1 MNPYSRMAEI
11 MEERG
16 AARNGY
22 DMDVAVV
29 TGVSPLTIKVGEVEI
44 SVNLCCHPALML
56 GLNPAGVSTSET
68 ALKQCLTRFY
78 SAFQI
83 HAGDKVLIQRVGD
96 RFFVLCKVVEL

>member
-29 TGVSPLTIKVGEVEI
+29 TKVSPLGI
-44 SVNLCCHPALML
+44 
-56 GLNPAGVSTSET
+56 
-68 ALKQCLTRFY
+68 
-78 SAFQI
+78 
-83 HAGDKVLIQRVGD
+83 
-96 RFFVLCKVVEL
+96 

>member
-22 DMDVAVV
+22 EMEVAVV
-29 TGVSPLTIKVGEVEI
+29 TKVSPLAIKIGEVEI

-56 GLNPAGVSTSET
+56 GMNPAAVPTSET
-68 ALKQCLTRFY
+68 ALKQCLTNFY
-78 SAFQI
+78 GAFQI
-83 HAGDKVLIQRVGD
+83 HAGDKVLIQRVGN
-96 RFFVLCKVVEL
+96 RFFVLCKVVDV